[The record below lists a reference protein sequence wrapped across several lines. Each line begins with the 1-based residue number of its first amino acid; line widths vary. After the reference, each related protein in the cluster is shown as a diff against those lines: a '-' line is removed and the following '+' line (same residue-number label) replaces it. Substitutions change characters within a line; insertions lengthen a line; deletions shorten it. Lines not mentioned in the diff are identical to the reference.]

1 VLSVPYLHGI
11 SLPCCPAPPKMYACS
26 WYGAAGMAPSLSITL
41 SALMATTLKRAT
53 RTPLSCNYV
62 GLHTPNALSKYP
74 T

>member
-1 VLSVPYLHGI
+1 
-11 SLPCCPAPPKMYACS
+11 
-26 WYGAAGMAPSLSITL
+26 MAPSLSITL